1 MLYTVNFTRGAFWAN
16 IHLGT
21 AIICA
26 CLPVYRPLVSRFAD
40 FAANL
45 SNRIGSLLRSSTTF
59 KSSQTGGERPMGSIT
74 KALNRYGRLD
84 DVGGDRSRLQTAITA
99 DAFRGGSV
107 QRLGH
112 GEHNRITVENTVEM
126 V

>member
-1 MLYTVNFTRGAFWAN
+1 M
-16 IHLGT
+16 
-21 AIICA
+21 
-26 CLPVYRPLVSRFAD
+26 SRFAD
-40 FAANL
+40 VAANL
-45 SNRIGSLLRSSTTF
+45 SSRIGSLLRSSTTF
-59 KSSQTGGERPMGSIT
+59 KSFQTGGERPMRSVT
-74 KALNRYGRLD
+74 KALNRYGPLD

-107 QRLGH
+107 ERLGH